1 MLSGEKDSFWT
12 MLEENMRYVLI
23 RFYSS
28 LPDYMCVNRTSTFLG
43 HVPWLAVILARLPAV
58 VAPLKALLTHCE
70 TLVRLRIAR
79 GSLKHDLF
87 HYLVSLSSPPRAS
100 FGM

>member
-1 MLSGEKDSFWT
+1 
-12 MLEENMRYVLI
+12 MLEDNMRYVLL

-28 LPDYMCVNRTSTFLG
+28 LSDYIHATRTSTFLG

-58 VAPLKALLTHCE
+58 VAPLKALLTRCE
-70 TLVRLRIAR
+70 TLVRLRITR

-87 HYLVSLSSPPRAS
+87 HYLVSLPVLSHGS
-100 FGM
+100 FGR

>member
-1 MLSGEKDSFWT
+1 MLNGEKDGFWS
-12 MLEENMRYVLI
+12 MLENNMRYVLL
-23 RFYSS
+23 RFYGS
-28 LPDYMCVNRTSTFLG
+28 PPGYIRVTRTSTFLG

-70 TLVRLRIAR
+70 TLVRLHIAR
-79 GSLKHDLF
+79 GSIKHDLF
-87 HYLVSLSSPPRAS
+87 HYLVSLSSPERAS